1 MDVREVQ
8 SLKQL
13 APKLVTEEG
22 MSMWVRDVQPMKQ
35 QCIFVTEEG
44 MFMDVREVQP

>member
-22 MSMWVRDVQPMKQ
+22 MSMWVRDVQPMKHP
-35 QCIFVTEEG
+35 CKLVTEDEI
-44 MFMDVREVQP
+44 FTVERAVQ